1 VGQKIYFSVQAPEN
15 HPVLASSRIRACGV
29 LAPLARRPNPGFDS
43 YLANS
48 GAAFKFTRGRWL
60 AEERGATRYRIFCA
74 NASARFERI
83 LGLGLDD
90 RPDLRSV
97 HVAML
102 LGTMAELSAEQRK
115 LFMNSGTMHLFAIS
129 GLHIAVIWAV
139 LAALLA
145 AARIPRVPAIV
156 AGLVLL
162 LLYVEITGGA
172 PSAMRSWMMIAFVL
186 AGQALRWARNPLAG
200 IAGSALLAI
209 WWNPWQLFGLGFQMS
224 YAIVAALLLY
234 GLPLDE
240 LWQRRWRPWRDLPPG
255 NLGWWR
261 TGFVEAGRA
270 GISAVALAVAAT
282 LISVPM
288 TLANFGLLTPGS
300 MLVNLVCIPAS
311 SLSIIAGIGSI
322 IAGLAGL
329 APLSVLLNHASA
341 LIILSMER
349 GLDLAMQVPGMYW
362 PAQFKVEWMGDAL
375 LVVLLALMLAG
386 YALRWRRNVGG
397 MWPPVVVVLLA
408 LAVLVHHG
416 PPEQPA
422 AAHLP
427 DAIPPATSANR

>member
-1 VGQKIYFSVQAPEN
+1 
-15 HPVLASSRIRACGV
+15 
-29 LAPLARRPNPGFDS
+29 
-43 YLANS
+43 
-48 GAAFKFTRGRWL
+48 
-60 AEERGATRYRIFCA
+60 
-74 NASARFERI
+74 
-83 LGLGLDD
+83 
-90 RPDLRSV
+90 
-97 HVAML
+97 
-102 LGTMAELSAEQRK
+102 
-115 LFMNSGTMHLFAIS
+115 
-129 GLHIAVIWAV
+129 
-139 LAALLA
+139 
-145 AARIPRVPAIV
+145 
-156 AGLVLL
+156 
-162 LLYVEITGGA
+162 
-172 PSAMRSWMMIAFVL
+172 
-186 AGQALRWARNPLAG
+186 
-200 IAGSALLAI
+200 
-209 WWNPWQLFGLGFQMS
+209 
-224 YAIVAALLLY
+224 
-234 GLPLDE
+234 
-240 LWQRRWRPWRDLPPG
+240 
-255 NLGWWR
+255 
-261 TGFVEAGRA
+261 
-270 GISAVALAVAAT
+270 VAAT